1 MTTTGVK
8 SVILIIAV
16 GMLIGGCGGS
26 NAPTAALEPHATNM
40 VKPAATQATVIP
52 ANAIPLLGDL
62 DENGSAGVGDAIK
75 ILRIVVSLDDDTPVA
90 DANQNCSTDVGDAI
104 KILRLVVGLDTDW
117 PLTWQKTWV
126 SGDVKE
132 YIDEENTPPLEGVE
146 VTVGGRSDT
155 TDSSGEFEIHCVPLG
170 DQALAVTNTG
180 YDLAGTVPASV
191 NVQPVITELSTI
203 YMIDSGSVPP
213 PGP

>member
-16 GMLIGGCGGS
+16 GILIGGCGGS
-26 NAPTAALEPHATNM
+26 NAPTAALQPHTTNT
-40 VKPAATQATVIP
+40 VEPAATQSTIVIATS
-52 ANAIPLLGDL
+52 LLGDL
-62 DENGSAGVGDAIK
+62 DEDHSPGVGDAIK
-75 ILRIVVSLDDDTPVA
+75 ILRIVVTLDEDTPVA

-104 KILRLVVGLDTDW
+104 KILRIVVGLDTDW

-146 VTVGGRSDT
+146 VTVGGQRDT

-170 DQALAVTNTG
+170 DQALAVTKTG
-180 YDLAGTVPASV
+180 YDLAGTLPASV

-203 YMIDSGSVPP
+203 YMIDEGSVPP
-213 PGP
+213 PNP